1 MSISICIPT
10 YNRSKHLLNCLNS
23 LLLQTDLNFEVCIS
37 DNGSN
42 ENIYDLITPYKEK
55 LNIKFSRNEK
65 NLGAASNFLKVASMA
80 SKKFIWF
87 LGDDDLLV
95 PNAIKEVSSLI
106 KDNQDC
112 DFFCSI

>member
-55 LNIKFSRNEK
+55 LNIKFSRNE

-80 SKKFIWF
+80 SKNLYGF
-87 LGDDDLLV
+87 
-95 PNAIKEVSSLI
+95 
-106 KDNQDC
+106 
-112 DFFCSI
+112 

>member
-23 LLLQTDLNFEVCIS
+23 LALQTDLNFEVCIS
-37 DNGSN
+37 DNGSD

-65 NLGAASNFLKVASMA
+65 NLAQHQTFKVASMA
-80 SKKFIWF
+80 SNKFIWF
-87 LGDDDLLV
+87 LGDDDLLF
-95 PNAIKEVSSLI
+95 PHAIKEVSS
-106 KDNQDC
+106 
-112 DFFCSI
+112 